1 MSKTLSLLCRLTII
15 ALLTAVATGSHTAMA
30 VETLKIMPLGDSI
43 TEGWMASMIGHP
55 EADIAGYRGPLYSK
69 LVTAGYSVQF
79 VGSNSTFPGALPA
92 AQIHHEGH
100 SGWMISPGMAGT
112 EQRDGLTNHIADWLG
127 PNGVDP
133 DVILLMIGA
142 NDVWW
147 NNQLDTA
154 PDRLSGLISQIS
166 NKTTGLK
173 PNAKVIVAQ
182 ISPFNDDAMD
192 ARAQA
197 YNIGVAKV
205 VADHIEWHE
214 NVSLVDMHTALGRAT
229 DLSDLVHPNAAGY
242 DEIADVWYQGIAAGV
257 PEPSSLALV
266 GCGAV
271 GVAAHVWLKKSVAHR
286 RGHATRYGKT
296 CK

>member
-1 MSKTLSLLCRLTII
+1 MLLIGFVAAAPTF
-15 ALLTAVATGSHTAMA
+15 AVAAP
-30 VETLKIMPLGDSI
+30 LKIMPLGDSI

-79 VGSNSTFPGALPA
+79 VGSNNSFPGPLPA

-197 YNIGVAKV
+197 YNNGVAKV

-214 NVSLVDMHTALGRAT
+214 NVSLVDMHTALSRAT

-242 DEIADVWYQGIAAGV
+242 DKIADVWQQGVAAVV
-257 PEPSSLALV
+257 PEPSSIALM
-266 GCGAV
+266 GCGMV
-271 GVAAHVWLKKSVAHR
+271 GASLRVWLKKAVANRKGHGR
-286 RGHATRYGKT
+286 PRGNK
-296 CK
+296 